1 MISPSEA
8 RLAETR
14 RDTEVRFANFVLF
27 HRTGRPIANNACV
40 NPETW
45 SEYQPLTLNR
55 KARRLDHHH

>member
-45 SEYQPLTLNR
+45 SEYQPLTLN
-55 KARRLDHHH
+55 

>member
-27 HRTGRPIANNACV
+27 HRTGRPVTHNAGV
-40 NPETW
+40 NPKTW
-45 SEYQPLTLNR
+45 PEYQPLTLN
-55 KARRLDHHH
+55 